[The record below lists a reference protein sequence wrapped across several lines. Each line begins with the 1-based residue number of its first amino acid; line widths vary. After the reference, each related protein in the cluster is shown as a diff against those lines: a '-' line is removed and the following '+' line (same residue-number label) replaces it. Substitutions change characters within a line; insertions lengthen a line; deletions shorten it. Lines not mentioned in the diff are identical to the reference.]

1 MAEDNTTYEYT
12 CGDQTGFEYYV
23 LGDDIR
29 KEFDFLKSSGTGN
42 STIAG
47 NLDEMLKHLKVAT
60 SNTDAFYFENGSTIT
75 DFNDVYLEIE
85 KDVKDLK
92 SGLDVLH
99 KAIMTDIDNV
109 NAELDKNFGYWKG
122 RKLGRK
128 ESKKS

>member
-60 SNTDAFYFENGSTIT
+60 SNTDAFYFENNGAVSDI
-75 DFNDVYLEIE
+75 NHVYEEINQDVS
-85 KDVKDLK
+85 KLK
-92 SGLDVLH
+92 SQLDTLH
-99 KAIMTDIDNV
+99 AAFMTDIDNI
-109 NAELDKNFGYWKG
+109 NAELEVNFGHWVGYKVNG
-122 RKLGRK
+122 K
-128 ESKKS
+128 

>member
-29 KEFDFLKSSGTGN
+29 KEFDFLKSSGTGT